1 MAAAAALGSGFTWAQ
16 WKELERQAMI
26 FKYMVASLP
35 VPPHLLLP
43 LTPNLFAPDISANPH
58 SPFIGG
64 SSSSSLSSSSMFN
77 LRFSKDKDPEP
88 GRCKRT
94 DGKKWRCSRDVAP
107 HQKYCER
114 HMNRGRPRSRK
125 PVESQ
130 IQPSSPNYNKKTR
143 LPHKYNTPLPPPPN
157 IPNPTLLQPNL
168 LSSPNQT
175 PSALLGNPK
184 TIPPAYKEPNRGLD
198 WMMEREMLTN
208 EQQWQHFMPSS
219 RTLGSIYN
227 TSSSVFQPSFEEEPL
242 QNLLSYTDFG
252 GTSSDVQRN
261 GECNFF
267 MNQDLVSLVTPR
279 GFIDAWS
286 NDKPYADN
294 ESSVTSHGNLSP
306 SSLNLSMAMAVGN
319 ALDEEMGL
327 GDGDTGHPNPTQAS
341 RWSSP
346 VSWVGSTAGGPLGEV
361 LRPST
366 VAVGSNP
373 ASPYGGSPPTTA
385 VSSPSGVLHRNVLS
399 LSDSSV
405 CNSPTFAAST
415 ATPETVFF
423 QWVG

>member
-1 MAAAAALGSGFTWAQ
+1 
-16 WKELERQAMI
+16 
-26 FKYMVASLP
+26 
-35 VPPHLLLP
+35 
-43 LTPNLFAPDISANPH
+43 
-58 SPFIGG
+58 
-64 SSSSSLSSSSMFN
+64 
-77 LRFSKDKDPEP
+77 
-88 GRCKRT
+88 
-94 DGKKWRCSRDVAP
+94 
-107 HQKYCER
+107 
-114 HMNRGRPRSRK
+114 
-125 PVESQ
+125 
-130 IQPSSPNYNKKTR
+130 
-143 LPHKYNTPLPPPPN
+143 
-157 IPNPTLLQPNL
+157 
-168 LSSPNQT
+168 
-175 PSALLGNPK
+175 
-184 TIPPAYKEPNRGLD
+184 
-198 WMMEREMLTN
+198 MEREMLTD

-219 RTLGSIYN
+219 RTMGSIYN
-227 TSSSVFQPSFEEEPL
+227 TSSSVFQPSYEEEPL
-242 QNLLSYTDFG
+242 LNLLSYTDF

-279 GFIDAWS
+279 SFIDAWS

-294 ESSVTSHGNLSP
+294 ESSVSSHGNLSP

-327 GDGDTGHPNPTQAS
+327 GDGDTGHPTPTQAS

-361 LRPST
+361 LRPSM

-373 ASPYGGSPPTTA
+373 ASPYGGSPPATA

-405 CNSPTFAAST
+405 CNSPTLAAST